1 MLTKCPEIKWHFIG
15 RLQRNKIPKVLN
27 TPNLYM
33 IETVDSIKI
42 ATSLHEAW
50 GKFNKAEPIKI
61 MVQVNTS
68 SEEGESTSV

>member
-15 RLQRNKIPKVLN
+15 RLQKNKIGKVLN

-50 GKFNKAEPIKI
+50 GKFNKPEPINI

-68 SEEGESTSV
+68 SEDGKLKF